1 MNKIIDFWKSSYDSD
16 KTAFYLELISF
27 VFTVGASLMLAL
39 NADQPDMRIVYTGF
53 FVGSL
58 TAIIAYK
65 RRKLVWPYLL
75 TMYFA
80 FVNVLGFGK
89 AMGWW

>member
-1 MNKIIDFWKSSYDSD
+1 MNKIIDFLKSSYDSD

-39 NADQPDMRIVYTGF
+39 NADQPDMRIVYPGF

-65 RRKLVWPYLL
+65 RRKIVWRYLL
-75 TMYFA
+75 IMYFA
-80 FVNVLGFGK
+80 FVNVLRFEK